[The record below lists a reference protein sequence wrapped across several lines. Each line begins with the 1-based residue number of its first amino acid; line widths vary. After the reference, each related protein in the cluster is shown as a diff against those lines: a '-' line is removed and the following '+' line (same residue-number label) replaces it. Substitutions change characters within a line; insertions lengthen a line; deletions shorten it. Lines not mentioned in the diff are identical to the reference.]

1 MDRISQKPRKLLGG
15 SLVNMRAVALV
26 LLMGCAPQVREAKAI
41 QPNPA
46 RALRSADV
54 LPLSETLHVFTRDNS
69 LPRSW
74 QLRSSVQFAVV
85 TRDMIRVHLS
95 IARHDEREAD
105 TRSWKVWLED
115 DGGRRLLP
123 ASREMA
129 KMDRLLIAWLRSWDD
144 VLQRFHWTRVFPGW
158 DAYHGRADYV
168 FRAPALMTRDR
179 KSLTLVAER
188 AGYQMRFTYNFDQGE
203 LVELK
208 HYGRSRVDEEMRY
221 ASAPADAEVAQTW
234 YEGEDP

>member
-1 MDRISQKPRKLLGG
+1 
-15 SLVNMRAVALV
+15 MRALALV
-26 LLMGCAPQVREAKAI
+26 VLMGCAPQIREAKAI
-41 QPNPA
+41 QPNPV
-46 RALRSADV
+46 RGLGSADV
-54 LPLSETLHVFTRDNS
+54 LPVSETLHVFTRDIF

-74 QLRSSVQFAVV
+74 QLRSSVRFAVV

-95 IARHDEREAD
+95 VARHDEREAD

-115 DGGRRLLP
+115 DTGRRLTP

-144 VLQRFHWTRVFPGW
+144 VLKRFNWSRVIPGW
-158 DAYHGRADYV
+158 DAYQGHADYV
-168 FRAPALMTRDR
+168 FRAPALMTKDR
-179 KSLTLVAER
+179 KWLTLVAER
-188 AGYQMRFTYNFDQGE
+188 AGYQMRFSYSFDQGDM
-203 LVELK
+203 VELR

-234 YEGEDP
+234 YEGEEP